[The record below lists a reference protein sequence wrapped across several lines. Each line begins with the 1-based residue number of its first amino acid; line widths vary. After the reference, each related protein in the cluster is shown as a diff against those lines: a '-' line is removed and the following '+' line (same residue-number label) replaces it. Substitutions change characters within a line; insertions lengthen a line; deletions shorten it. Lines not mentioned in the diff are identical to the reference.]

1 MTAVEQV
8 ASELT
13 PLQRYRYVVER
24 YIVSLKQLTVAA
36 YPLEE
41 PGKPVFITFRTVSYM
56 QMPTYWQE
64 APFKLSTPDECRTFL
79 ERVGLDAV
87 DELPHLFSARPAKS
101 EVYIVCRSLK
111 VSETMPS

>member
-8 ASELT
+8 ASELAQ
-13 PLQRYRYVVER
+13 LQRYRYAVER

-41 PGKPVFITFRTVSYM
+41 ASKPVFITFRTVSYM

-64 APFKLSTPDECRTFL
+64 APFGLSTPYECRAFL
-79 ERVGLDAV
+79 ERVGLEAV
-87 DELPHLFSARPAKS
+87 EELPHLFYARPSRS
-101 EVYIVCRSLK
+101 EVYIVCRSVK
-111 VSETMPS
+111 VSETMPT